1 MNNSEYQFKMI
12 KSMTE
17 LNADLL
23 VLRDALNELSL
34 VLADL
39 HFQLD
44 GEARGAAENESVLML
59 KRMGSGGDP
68 QRF

>member
-44 GEARGAAENESVLML
+44 GEARVVAENESVLIL
-59 KRMGSGGDP
+59 KRMGSGSDP